1 MGWFGWFRK
10 SKQTP
15 RAKRIPVD
23 SLAAVY
29 WDGSVNCTHAVKDVS
44 LTGALIETNL
54 NWAVGTRVRMSLQY
68 LGKGGAES
76 LANEPVPVQEPALE
90 PAQKREIANQD
101 DVFIDIWS
109 RVVRQTAK
117 GLSVQ
122 FIFPDRREA
131 QRFRRF
137 LESKVGEYVKE
148 PYQLTPAI
156 SLQRTGAH

>member
-1 MGWFGWFRK
+1 
-10 SKQTP
+10 
-15 RAKRIPVD
+15 
-23 SLAAVY
+23 
-29 WDGSVNCTHAVKDVS
+29 
-44 LTGALIETNL
+44 
-54 NWAVGTRVRMSLQY
+54 MSLQY
-68 LGKGGAES
+68 LGKGGSES
-76 LANEPVPVQEPALE
+76 LTQEPVQVQEAGLE
-90 PAQKREIANQD
+90 PAEKREIMNQD
-101 DVFIDIWS
+101 DVFVDVWS
-109 RVVRQTAK
+109 RVVRHTAK

>member
-1 MGWFGWFRK
+1 MRWFKWFK
-10 SKQTP
+10 KPTQQP

-29 WDGSVNCTHAVKDVS
+29 WDGSVNCLHAVKDVS
-44 LTGALIETNL
+44 LTGALIETSL
-54 NWAVGTRVRMSLQY
+54 NWSVGTRVRMSLQY

-76 LANEPVPVQEPALE
+76 LGTGPAPVHEPGLE
-90 PAQKREIANQD
+90 LVEKREAVDQA
-101 DVFIDIWS
+101 DVFIDVWS
-109 RVVRQTAK
+109 RVARQTAK
-117 GLSVQ
+117 GLSVE

-148 PYQLTPAI
+148 PHQLTPAT